1 MLSAVAV
8 LDSLIRAGMRHVVV
22 SPGSRSAP
30 LAYAVAAAEE
40 AGALVAHVR
49 VDERVAAFTALGIAK
64 ASRLPV
70 GLVCTS
76 GTALGE
82 YLPAVMEAYHAG
94 VPLAIMSADRPV
106 RLRGTGANQTTVQTD
121 FFSPFVRASADLIS
135 YPEHNPGAADRR
147 FYGMFSG
154 ADRQRRAG
162 LVAHKR

>member
-1 MLSAVAV
+1 MPTPFKLPRSRFHALRRRRARFP
-8 LDSLIRAGMRHVVV
+8 DSRGHAACGGLPRF
-22 SPGSRSAP
+22 SKRS

-40 AGALVAHVR
+40 AGALIAHVR

-121 FFSPFVRASADLIS
+121 FSLPLCVQVLI
-135 YPEHNPGAADRR
+135 
-147 FYGMFSG
+147 
-154 ADRQRRAG
+154 
-162 LVAHKR
+162 

>member
-40 AGALVAHVR
+40 AGALVAYVR

-76 GTALGE
+76 GTALG
-82 YLPAVMEAYHAG
+82 G
-94 VPLAIMSADRPV
+94 VICPP
-106 RLRGTGANQTTVQTD
+106 
-121 FFSPFVRASADLIS
+121 
-135 YPEHNPGAADRR
+135 
-147 FYGMFSG
+147 
-154 ADRQRRAG
+154 
-162 LVAHKR
+162 